1 MIKLVRFENWG
12 FWCLLV
18 LVNGFFCVVE
28 MVNGFFCVVEVVN
41 GFLVLKILINGFLF
55 RSNSFSGFAFFILI
69 AAILILKEDAECNV
83 RHQMFKK
90 NCEKNNGGTNN
101 NKKEKDCRDKKNW
114 TSFGTLI
121 IINIPLVI
129 SHMIESKFLKLILK

>member
-1 MIKLVRFENWG
+1 MRKSDAFKCELPLCMFLLNDGG
-12 FWCLLV
+12 FC
-18 LVNGFFCVVE
+18 
-28 MVNGFFCVVEVVN
+28 
-41 GFLVLKILINGFLF
+41 
-55 RSNSFSGFAFFILI
+55 FSIS
-69 AAILILKEDAECNV
+69 AINV

-90 NCEKNNGGTNN
+90 NCDKNNGGTNN